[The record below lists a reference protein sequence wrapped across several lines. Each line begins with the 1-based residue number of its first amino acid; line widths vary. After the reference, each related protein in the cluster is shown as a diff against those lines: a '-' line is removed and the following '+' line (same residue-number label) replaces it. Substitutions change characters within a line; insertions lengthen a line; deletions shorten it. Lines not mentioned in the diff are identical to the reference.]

1 MLSTQCLRY
10 DELNADYI
18 CCSVCASSACA
29 LMSSFMRL
37 RSPST
42 HLMRDMLLRTFRM
55 RRGLGISSLG
65 DERKP

>member
-1 MLSTQCLRY
+1 
-10 DELNADYI
+10 
-18 CCSVCASSACA
+18 

-55 RRGLGISSLG
+55 RSGLGISSLG
-65 DERKP
+65 EERTA